1 MSKKQVK
8 LEKKVILTK
17 DTITR
22 LQETELNK
30 LKGGTGSREQ
40 EMDATLSCLMHSCNS
55 LQCDA
60 L

>member
-1 MSKKQVK
+1 MSNKHVK
-8 LEKKVILTK
+8 LEKKVSLNK

-30 LKGGTGSREQ
+30 LKGGIGFKEQ
-40 EMDATLSCLMHSCNS
+40 QDATLSCLMHSCNS

>member
-1 MSKKQVK
+1 MGNKQVK
-8 LEKKVILTK
+8 LEKKVTLHK
-17 DTITR
+17 DTITK

-30 LKGGTGSREQ
+30 LKGGTGFKEQ
-40 EMDATLSCLMHSCNS
+40 KMDVTLSCLMHSCNS